1 MVFAPKTA
9 RVAYTDPLWSWGGS
23 PIRDTATP
31 PRYHLFSSRMS
42 ANCGILHYCMNSEVI
57 HLTSP
62 NATGPFSYVET
73 ALAPRGDNWD
83 NGAVPTRLRQF
94 VLVLSVFRSTDLFC
108 GEQVH
113 GISVH
118 RLPNGTYALCA
129 TRSVQNRVLSSHG
142 DPGLLQVLHGRGA
155 AGAEE
160 APELH
165 RGQRRPHSE
174 QDDRQPRRPPHWH
187 RHIVEPRR

>member
-83 NGAVPTRLRQF
+83 NGAVPTTPNCSCPVSF
-94 VLVLSVFRSTDLFC
+94 P
-108 GEQVH
+108 
-113 GISVH
+113 IH
-118 RLPNGTYALCA
+118 RLILRRAGT
-129 TRSVQNRVLSSHG
+129 RHLSA
-142 DPGLLQVLHGRGA
+142 QTT
-155 AGAEE
+155 
-160 APELH
+160 
-165 RGQRRPHSE
+165 
-174 QDDRQPRRPPHWH
+174 
-187 RHIVEPRR
+187 

>member
-83 NGAVPTRLRQF
+83 NGAV
-94 VLVLSVFRSTDLFC
+94 
-108 GEQVH
+108 H

-155 AGAEE
+155 AGPEE
-160 APELH
+160 EPELY

-174 QDDRQPRRPPHWH
+174 QDDRQPRWPPHWH